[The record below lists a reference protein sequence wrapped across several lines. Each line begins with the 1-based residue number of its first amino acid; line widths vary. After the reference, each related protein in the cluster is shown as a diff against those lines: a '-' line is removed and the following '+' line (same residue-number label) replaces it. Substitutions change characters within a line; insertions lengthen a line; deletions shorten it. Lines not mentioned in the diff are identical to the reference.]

1 MKIYDVAVIGA
12 GLAGL
17 ECASLLSKEG
27 MSVIVLEQGS
37 EPGGLFQ
44 PFKRRGVTI
53 DSSVHY
59 IGSMDKGQFMERFFA
74 YLNVTDKVD
83 FVRMDNDEFESVYTN
98 GKCYPMAM
106 GHDNFVEKLTEFFPS
121 EKEGL
126 KRYIEAIKKTAL
138 FSVESVKDG
147 KGFSRESL
155 YGVAISV
162 DEEINAYIS
171 NPELRKILKGNSI
184 IYCGER
190 EITPFYVHAM
200 TTNSYIESSW
210 RIKGGAY
217 KITDALKDSVIA
229 NGGEVRCKTEVKSII
244 LKDKQVSGVETS
256 AGEQIMAKRVISTL
270 HPHNTTMMVGPEAGL
285 KDSYRRRV
293 KELKNSVSMFCLYL
307 ILKPNSFKYINK
319 NLHLLGENPLMVSF
333 QPPESSSPYAEVVT
347 LITPMSFDEVS
358 KWENSMPQ
366 ARGAEYLEFK
376 RAYSESLLTRL
387 EEVIPDFRKH
397 IDFSCSASPLT
408 FRDYVKTP
416 YGSVYGVM
424 KDYNKPLSTFISV
437 KSRIENL
444 YLAGQSINL
453 HGVMGVTF
461 TSLLVCSEILGN
473 EVVEK
478 IGL

>member
-27 MSVIVLEQGS
+27 MSVIVLEQGRTH
-37 EPGGLFQ
+37 GGLFQ

-83 FVRMDNDEFESVYTN
+83 FIRMDKDEFESVYIK

-106 GHDNFVEKLTEFFPS
+106 GHDNFVEKLTELFPS

-138 FSVESVKDG
+138 FSVESVRDG
-147 KGFSRESL
+147 KGFSRDSID
-155 YGVAISV
+155 GVTISV
-162 DEEINAYIS
+162 DEAINSYVS
-171 NPELRKILKGNSI
+171 DPELREILKGNSI

-217 KITDALKDSVIA
+217 KITDALNDSVLA
-229 NGGEVRCKTEVKSII
+229 NGGEVRCMTEVKSIL
-244 LKDKQVSGVETS
+244 LKDKQVMGVETS

-270 HPHNTTMMVGPEAGL
+270 HPHKTTMMLGPEAEL

-293 KELKNSVSMFCLYL
+293 KELKNSGSMFCVYL

-319 NLHLLGENPLMVSF
+319 NLHLLGEKPLMVSF

-366 ARGAEYLEFK
+366 ARGEEYLEFK
-376 RAYSESLLTRL
+376 RVYSESMVTRL
-387 EEVIPDFRKH
+387 EVVIPDFRKH

-416 YGSVYGVM
+416 LGSVYGVM
-424 KDYNKPLSTFISV
+424 KDFNKPLSTFLSV

-461 TSLLVCSEILGN
+461 TSLLVCSDILGN